1 MKTIKRNQKQKKSI
15 TEIMAK
21 VVDESL
27 LAKRKTE
34 IETSATTA
42 STVKK
47 EEVKKPLKWF
57 HRELK
62 KNEFEIKE
70 YEGFFYGRHYEWKKN
85 IWIGKYSTQK
95 EVEQIINDYV
105 KNSRLK
111 KTERKINTDRIHSII
126 IEID

>member
-1 MKTIKRNQKQKKSI
+1 MKTIKRKQKQKKSI

-34 IETSATTA
+34 IEPSATTT
-42 STVKK
+42 STVQT

-57 HRELK
+57 QRELK

-70 YEGFFYGRHYEWKKN
+70 HDGFFYCRHYEWKQN

-95 EVEQIINDYV
+95 EVEQIVNDYV

-111 KTERKINTDRIHSII
+111 PTERKINTDRIHSII

>member
-34 IETSATTA
+34 TETSATKT
-42 STVKK
+42 STVQK

-57 HRELK
+57 QRELK

-70 YEGFFYGRHYEWKKN
+70 YDGFFYDRHYEWKKN
-85 IWIGKYSTQK
+85 IWIGVSTVNKKYIQK
-95 EVEQIINDYV
+95 YV
-105 KNSRLK
+105 FMLK
-111 KTERKINTDRIHSII
+111 KIYIF
-126 IEID
+126 